1 MSVSNLK
8 KYPLKQITTIT
19 ESARNFDICS
29 KKSYT
34 KERRRE
40 AIIELW
46 VTNVK
51 RGTMLLSKLWQ
62 SRWNVENLWSNTLYY
77 TIQGHHLLCN
87 IFGRNICC
95 KFCEGLSPMSSK
107 EWRPCS
113 STHTYFR
120 SIHLHAK
127 CIVWLNCQLFVYHN
141 KFLCWTRYVC
151 IWFLG
156 FFGRG
161 TSNLKWFFFHIS
173 QRKYLVE

>member
-34 KERRRE
+34 KERRRD

-51 RGTMLLSKLWQ
+51 RGAMLLSKLWQ

-87 IFGRNICC
+87 IWGGGSWTPLQLNRGISVVNFVKAWAPWAQRN
-95 KFCEGLSPMSSK
+95 GAPVRLP
-107 EWRPCS
+107 
-113 STHTYFR
+113 
-120 SIHLHAK
+120 IHIFEAYIYMQNAS
-127 CIVWLNCQLFVYHN
+127 CD
-141 KFLCWTRYVC
+141 
-151 IWFLG
+151 
-156 FFGRG
+156 
-161 TSNLKWFFFHIS
+161 
-173 QRKYLVE
+173 